1 MSYKYIPL
9 IIAGAVVVA
18 VSLPASFKLKNP
30 WSALAALA
38 MLAGVV
44 MSLAGLLVFAVP
56 HFFSR

>member
-9 IIAGAVVVA
+9 IIAGVVVVA
-18 VSLPASFKLKNP
+18 AALPASFKLKNP

-44 MSLAGLLVFAVP
+44 TSMAGILLTAVP